1 MSRKQINMKK
11 TKLSIFTA
19 LLALTLI
26 FTGCS
31 QRLVDFTVISSKN
44 HSLKFDKSKGVRVTG
59 KSFGFLGIG
68 VNIKDAMDK
77 ALQSAG
83 PQFDLLIDGVV
94 KIENYPFVAGYVVEG
109 TAISSGDLKAML
121 GEKGFEEWCKSN
133 NVFDP
138 TKTEN

>member
-1 MSRKQINMKK
+1 MKS

-19 LLALTLI
+19 LFALTLI
-26 FTGCS
+26 FSSCS

-44 HSLKFDKSKGVRVTG
+44 HGLKFDKSKGVRVTG

-68 VNIKDAMDK
+68 ANIKDAMDK

-94 KIENYPFVAGYVVEG
+94 KMEAYPFINGYVVEG

-121 GEKGFEEWCKSN
+121 GDKGFEDWCKSN
-133 NVFDP
+133 NILDP
-138 TKTEN
+138 TKVEVSN